1 MEIKVKGKGNKERIC
16 YFNEHSKCA
25 IFHYIN
31 NSRNFLLNGKSSDYF
46 DNWID
51 DYIEA
56 ETEYEALVLAKQ
68 WLIDHGYDADVDDLI
83 YKISQF

>member
-1 MEIKVKGKGNKERIC
+1 MKRYVVEMKRSYN
-16 YFNEHSKCA
+16 
-25 IFHYIN
+25 
-31 NSRNFLLNGKSSDYF
+31 DYF
-46 DNWID
+46 DNWLD

-68 WLIDHGYDADVDDLI
+68 WLIDQGYDGDVDDLI

>member
-1 MEIKVKGKGNKERIC
+1 MKRSYN
-16 YFNEHSKCA
+16 
-25 IFHYIN
+25 
-31 NSRNFLLNGKSSDYF
+31 DYF
-46 DNWID
+46 DNWLD

-68 WLIDHGYDADVDDLI
+68 WLIDHGYDGDVDDLI

>member
-1 MEIKVKGKGNKERIC
+1 MKRYVVEMKRSYE
-16 YFNEHSKCA
+16 ED
-25 IFHYIN
+25 
-31 NSRNFLLNGKSSDYF
+31 L
-46 DNWID
+46 DNWLD

-68 WLIDHGYDADVDDLI
+68 WLIDHGYDGDVDDLI